1 MEASTIY
8 YYIDEA
14 LSREAGVVKFIK
26 NKTEVHVPTEVTLRG
41 RHAPVDL
48 AEPVNYL
55 ELLYTADDVGNERL
69 EPFAVRAKTG
79 DEFDDWLRTF
89 NYMTRQLNEAPDTVV
104 DMMAI
109 PASVLNKNGHSSH
122 GDAVDDR
129 DRAAVD
135 DPIQPRS
142 AEEEEEKDDDDI
154 EFDQA
159 AFLDMDYYYQ
169 HRHTGD
175 QHGPVRFAG
184 LRNAWKD
191 GEITAHSY
199 VYPRAIESWVPVGS
213 LPILHRLLSPPK
225 PPPPPKEE

>member
-1 MEASTIY
+1 MEASTVY
-8 YYIDEA
+8 YYLDEA
-14 LSREAGVVKFIK
+14 LSREAGVVRFIK
-26 NKTEVHVPTEVTLRG
+26 NKTAVHVPTEVTLRG
-41 RHAPVDL
+41 RHAPVDD

-89 NYMTRQLNEAPDTVV
+89 NYMTRQLNEAPDTADVMPV
-104 DMMAI
+104 
-109 PASVLNKNGHSSH
+109 PASVLNKNGLDSKRDAV
-122 GDAVDDR
+122 GDRDTTAVDDHIR
-129 DRAAVD
+129 L
-135 DPIQPRS
+135 RS

-154 EFDQA
+154 EFDQG

-175 QHGPVRFAG
+175 QHGPVRFAS
-184 LRNAWKD
+184 LRSAWND
-191 GEITAHSY
+191 GDITAHSY

-225 PPPPPKEE
+225 PPPPP